1 MQEINILNVDDAE
14 NLSIEDITRYV
25 SDYVNP
31 NQSNIYSK
39 LPWGK
44 DLFTHAEG
52 MYMYTK
58 NGKKILDF
66 TGGIG
71 VLNIGHNHPKILETR
86 IKFQENKR
94 MEVHKLV
101 FSPYMAALSKNLS
114 DILPGDLNKTFI

>member
-1 MQEINILNVDDAE
+1 MQEINLLNVDDAE

-66 TGGIG
+66 TWGYRS
-71 VLNIGHNHPKILETR
+71 T
-86 IKFQENKR
+86 
-94 MEVHKLV
+94 
-101 FSPYMAALSKNLS
+101 
-114 DILPGDLNKTFI
+114 